1 MSRARWR
8 RWALPLIAG
17 VSVGLVGCR
26 GGQERASKE
35 RDENGVSHALRTEGA
50 RLSRAIDQLRAADND
65 RKAALLERLAAEPCE
80 ELCSLKEVC
89 GGAYRE
95 HVAALDAIRT
105 ARSLTAELS
114 AEPGDEEQA
123 RVAAQLEEAQRRL
136 ETARERSGECLDE
149 QGAVKLRLRL

>member
-1 MSRARWR
+1 M
-8 RWALPLIAG
+8 
-17 VSVGLVGCR
+17 
-26 GGQERASKE
+26 
-35 RDENGVSHALRTEGA
+35 
-50 RLSRAIDQLRAADND
+50 SRAIDQLRAADND
-65 RKAALLERLAAEPCE
+65 RKAPLLERLAAEPCE